1 MLRFNNVFNV
11 WGFNGVQNVSFIRPR
26 RVWALPGALA
36 ATAFLLAAPGVAR
49 SQTWEN
55 LPQGGIVPTNS
66 VLAQNTTNPVN
77 PQGDQILQQTPA
89 TNGETGIQNAEV
101 NGPQSSSEGNF
112 FSLTGLGSGIGQ
124 TLKNAGIYLGGSYT
138 GTFMG
143 NVSGGNRPGN
153 GVDSDVFLG
162 TDLDMNTIA
171 GIKGAAVHFYIDS
184 RSGPNTS
191 NWTGSAFSTPASFGP
206 SDTTRLE
213 EFTWDQSLFNDHVRV
228 LIGRTNPTFDF
239 DFAAIYCDF
248 IGINSCAN
256 SSGWYFNNAS
266 EASPVSEWG
275 ARITLKPT
283 PQTYFRFGAY
293 EENPDSNANSAHGFG
308 NSWTAQ
314 NAVGAMVPFQV
325 GYETNFDNDQF
336 PRTFDVGAY
345 YDSSAYADPL
355 ATNPAFG
362 GAAPAL
368 GSATYLHDPQRTAV
382 WAQFQQTIYRP
393 DTKTHRNVTVF
404 GNFFFNTTGVA
415 PIAAQWTTGVV
426 WQGPMASRPHD
437 YIGIVNTVYQ
447 INQRYQQALVSS
459 IGGGATHVPS
469 TENILEA
476 DYGLQI
482 APGISLQPYVQWI
495 VDPNQEFVPY
505 APTKSSLPQA
515 IATGMQLNFSLND
528 ALGLPAFARSN

>member
-1 MLRFNNVFNV
+1 
-11 WGFNGVQNVSFIRPR
+11 VQNVSFIRPR

-66 VLAQNTTNPVN
+66 VLAQNTTPVN

-89 TNGETGIQNAEV
+89 TNGETGFQNPQA
-101 NGPQSSSEGNF
+101 NGPESNSEGNF
-112 FSLTGLGSGIGQ
+112 FSLTGIGSGIGQ

-138 GTFMG
+138 GNFFANT
-143 NVSGGNRPGN
+143 SGGYRQSN

-171 GIKGAAVHFYIDS
+171 GIKGAAIHFYVDD
-184 RSGPNTS
+184 RSGPNVAH
-191 NWTGSAFSTPASFGP
+191 WTGGAFETPANFGP
-206 SDTTRLE
+206 SDAFRLE

-256 SSGWYFNNAS
+256 SAGWYFNNAS

-293 EENPDSNANSAHGFG
+293 EENPDSTNPNAHGFG
-308 NSWTAQ
+308 ESWTAQ
-314 NAVGAMVPFQV
+314 NAVGAMVPFQA

-336 PRTFDVGAY
+336 PRTYDVGAY

-355 ATNPAFG
+355 AAVAGF
-362 GAAPAL
+362 GAAPTFSAL
-368 GSATYLHDPQRTAV
+368 TYQHDPQRTAV

-404 GNFFFNTTGVA
+404 GNFFFNTSGVA
-415 PIAAQWTTGVV
+415 PIAAQWTSGVV

-437 YIGIVNTVYQ
+437 YVGIVGTVYQ
-447 INQRYQQALVSS
+447 INQRFQEQIASN
-459 IGGGATHVPS
+459 IPGGGHTAG
-469 TENILEA
+469 TEEIIEG
-476 DYGLQI
+476 DYGFQV
-482 APGISLQPYVQWI
+482 APGISLQPFAQWI
-495 VDPNQEFVPY
+495 VDPDQFGF
-505 APTKSSLPQA
+505 APTKASIAQA
-515 IATGMQLNFSLND
+515 LAAGVQLNFSLND
-528 ALGLPAFARSN
+528 ALGLPAFVRSN